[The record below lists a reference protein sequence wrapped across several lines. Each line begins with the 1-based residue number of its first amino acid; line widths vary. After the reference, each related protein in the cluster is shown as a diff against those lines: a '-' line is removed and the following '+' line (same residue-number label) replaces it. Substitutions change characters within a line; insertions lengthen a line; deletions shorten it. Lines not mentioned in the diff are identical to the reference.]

1 MQAALRAA
9 LIPTLTP
16 TPTPTLALTLT
27 LTPTPTLT
35 LTLTLTRRYVHLIST
50 HLGEGGREGGGKGG
64 KDSHGKGGK
73 DLHGKGGKDLHG
85 KGGKEGAPVEALGFR
100 AACAALSPEARAAR
114 QRLGH
119 HVLCTTYHLPSAEHR
134 PAYHLINLLTYT
146 LLPRCAP
153 SYRPNPNPNPNPK
166 PNPNPDPDPNPK
178 VRAELQTIE
187 D

>member
-1 MQAALRAA
+1 MFRGPRRHPRMQAALRAA

-64 KDSHGKGGK
+64 KD
-73 DLHGKGGKDLHG
+73 LHG

-100 AACAALSPEARAAR
+100 AACAALSPEARAAAAETR
-114 QRLGH
+114 PP
-119 HVLCTTYHLPSAEHR
+119 CTMYYLP
-134 PAYHLINLLTYT
+134 LTICGAST
-146 LLPRCAP
+146 CSP
-153 SYRPNPNPNPNPK
+153 SF
-166 PNPNPDPDPNPK
+166 
-178 VRAELQTIE
+178 
-187 D
+187 